1 MNHAKQGHP
10 RWMGHSGD
18 LVESSDK
25 MWSTGGGNSK
35 PLQYSCFE
43 SPMKSMKRQNDMTLE
58 EEPSRLEYI
67 SGDEG
72 SSSSRKNEETEPKW
86 K

>member
-1 MNHAKQGHP
+1 MQGHP

-25 MWSTGGGNSK
+25 MWSTGGRNSK
-35 PLQYSCFE
+35 SLQYSCFE

-58 EEPSRLEYI
+58 VEPPRLKGIQYVLGMRGAIAPERMKRL
-67 SGDEG
+67 SQ
-72 SSSSRKNEETEPKW
+72 W